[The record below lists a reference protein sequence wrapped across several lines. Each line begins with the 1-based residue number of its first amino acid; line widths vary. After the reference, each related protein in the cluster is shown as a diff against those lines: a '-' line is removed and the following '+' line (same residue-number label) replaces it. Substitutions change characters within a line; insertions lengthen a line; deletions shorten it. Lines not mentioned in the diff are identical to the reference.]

1 MTVNNSNPTI
11 IGNGVW
17 IDPRVQF
24 GENVT
29 IGHGSCIGF
38 PDEDESELKIMDN
51 VSIGAFCV
59 ISMGSVIEKN
69 VSLEHY
75 CRVDS
80 RSTIG
85 ENTKLLYGA
94 RVHWKVTIGKDSVIG
109 GNAPD
114 RTIIGNNVRHF
125 GRLVHDQRD
134 RSGEWDGTEEP
145 SPVIRD
151 RALIGANAIIIGG
164 IEIGEDSIIAANEV
178 VKVNVPPKSIFSHG
192 KIKQIIPK
200 S

>member
-1 MTVNNSNPTI
+1 MSGHNPTI

-29 IGHGSCIGF
+29 IGHGSCIGY

-80 RSTIG
+80 RSTVG
-85 ENTKLLYGA
+85 ENTKLLYAA
-94 RVHWKVTIGKDSVIG
+94 RVHWRVTIGKDCVIG

-114 RTIIGNNVRHF
+114 RTIIGDNVRHF
-125 GRLVHDQRD
+125 GRLVHDQRV

-151 RALIGANAIIIGG
+151 GALIGANAIIIGG

-178 VKVNVPPKSIFSHG
+178 VKENVPPKSIFSHG
-192 KIKQIIPK
+192 KIKALRPK
-200 S
+200 T

>member
-1 MTVNNSNPTI
+1 MSENKPKI

-17 IDPRVQF
+17 IDPRVAF
-24 GENVT
+24 GKNVT

-59 ISMGSVIEKN
+59 ISMGSIIEKN

-75 CRVDS
+75 CRIDS
-80 RSTIG
+80 NSTIG

-94 RVHWKVTIGKDSVIG
+94 RVHWKVTIGHDSIIG

-114 RTIIGNNVRHF
+114 RTIIGNKVRHF
-125 GRLVHDQRD
+125 GRIVHAQRD
-134 RSGEWDGTEEP
+134 RSGGWDATEEP
-145 SPVIRD
+145 SPVICD
-151 RALIGANAIIIGG
+151 GVLIGANAIIIGG
-164 IEIGEDSIIAANEV
+164 IEIGKDSVIAANEV
-178 VKVNVPPKSIFSHG
+178 VKESVPEKSIFSHG
-192 KIKQIIPK
+192 KTKPIK
-200 S
+200 

>member
-59 ISMGSVIEKN
+59 ITMGSVIEKN

-94 RVHWKVTIGKDSVIG
+94 RVHWKVTVGKDSVIG

-145 SPVIRD
+145 SPIIRD

-164 IEIGEDSIIAANEV
+164 VEIGEDSIIAANEV

-192 KIKQIIPK
+192 KIKQIMPK

>member
-1 MTVNNSNPTI
+1 VNGHNPKI
-11 IGNGVW
+11 IGSGVW
-17 IDPRVQF
+17 IDPRVHF

-80 RSTIG
+80 KSTIG
-85 ENTKLLYGA
+85 ENTKLLYAA
-94 RVHWKVTIGKDSVIG
+94 RVHWKVTIGKNCVIG

-134 RSGEWDGTEEP
+134 RSGGWDATEEP
-145 SPVIRD
+145 SPVLRD

-164 IEIGEDSIIAANEV
+164 IEIGEDSVIAANEV
-178 VKVNVPPKSIFSHG
+178 VKENVPSKSIFSHG
-192 KIKQIIPK
+192 KIKPLKQK